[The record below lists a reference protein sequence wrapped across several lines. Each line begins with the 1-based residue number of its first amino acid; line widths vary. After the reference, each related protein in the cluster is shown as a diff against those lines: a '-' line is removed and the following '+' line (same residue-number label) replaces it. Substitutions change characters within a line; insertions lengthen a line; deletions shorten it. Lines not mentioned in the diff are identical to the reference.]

1 MLLPMLAM
9 ALTFSIRLWFILEM
23 RGHPFSVISPQTIDS
38 WYYHTWALDILRGN
52 FWGNDVF
59 FLRPLYPYLLAGLYA
74 VFGPKVLAV
83 QLFQCI
89 LATASCYL
97 LYDST
102 RRIFGRTT
110 ALLTAFGFALTGIL
124 VFYTGALLYVEIT
137 VFFSLLTLWLILRN
151 IQLLSS
157 ALCSPKRGKH
167 NWRWAVA
174 GISLGLLVICRP
186 EMLILLP
193 AFVLLLL
200 FAPAETGPAPS
211 SVSSSNLDG
220 RGISSVFRPEERSK
234 RFQAVLTLGLG
245 ALLTVAVLP
254 VRNFLVAREPIL
266 FTAHSGINLYYGWNQ
281 WTDGTWQQTELE
293 RTTGFSHQQLKRTSR
308 IIDGREVSWSQ
319 ASAHWTRKALAF
331 IVSNPGR
338 ALWLLGRK
346 FLLFW
351 TNYEVPN
358 NYYPE
363 TAWPYSLALKLSFL
377 NFGAIAALGIGG
389 IFLSL
394 RRTVV
399 KRDKQKLTRVQEE
412 APALGSLHLYP
423 LLFVCAYLLSSLVF
437 YVLSRLRAPVI
448 PFLLMFAG
456 YAVIETVTAA
466 KSGKKLQVILVLGLA
481 ALLYIGSNL
490 IPVDRRTYSAQA
502 WTQAGNTYM
511 TMSNA
516 QAFEAFHRALQ
527 ANPANPVAR
536 YGLFVAYAGMG
547 RIPEAEAE
555 YRELTRVMGTDPRN
569 RVLAELAGGRLAIA
583 RRDFSQARLHYLSA
597 VALDPLNAEHHYLLG
612 LVFVS
617 MDSLEQARTEL
628 LQTLQLDPNHEAAR
642 SSLLMVESHLARRKG
657 ESN

>member
-1 MLLPMLAM
+1 M
-9 ALTFSIRLWFILEM
+9 ALACGTRLWFILEM
-23 RGHPFSVISPQTIDS
+23 RDHPFSVISTQTIDS

-74 VFGPKVLAV
+74 VFGPNVLAV

-102 RRIFGRTT
+102 RRIFGRTP

-137 VFFSLLTLWLILRN
+137 IFFSLLTLWLILRN
-151 IQLLSS
+151 IRLLS
-157 ALCSPKRGKH
+157 APPSPQKH
-167 NWRWAVA
+167 SKHIWQWAFT
-174 GISLGLLVICRP
+174 GTSLGLLVICRP
-186 EMLILLP
+186 EMLLLLP
-193 AFVLLLL
+193 AFVLLL
-200 FAPAETGPAPS
+200 FFPSAGTGQTPL
-211 SVSSSNLDG
+211 SVSSPNLTDS
-220 RGISSVFRPEERSK
+220 RISP
-234 RFQAVLTLGLG
+234 VLTKEAGRKRLQAILALSLGT
-245 ALLTVAVLP
+245 LLTVAILP

-331 IVSNPGR
+331 IASNPGR
-338 ALWLLGRK
+338 TLWLLGRK

-351 TNYEVPN
+351 ANYEVPN

-394 RRTVV
+394 RRTVL
-399 KRDKQKLTRVQEE
+399 KRNRQKTGKTQDESPE
-412 APALGSLHLYP
+412 TGSLYLYP

-456 YAVIETVTAA
+456 YAVTETVAAA
-466 KSGKKLQVILVLGLA
+466 KAGKRLQVTLVLGLA
-481 ALLYIGSNL
+481 ALFYVGSNL
-490 IPVDRRTYSAQA
+490 VPIDRRTYSAQA

-516 QAFEAFHRALQ
+516 QAFEAFRRALQ

-547 RIPEAEAE
+547 KIAEAEAE
-555 YRELTRVMGTDPRN
+555 YEKLTRVVGADPRN

-583 RRDFSQARLHYLSA
+583 RRDFSKARLHYLSA
-597 VALDPLNAEHHYLLG
+597 VTLDPLNAEHHYLLG

-617 MDSLEQARTEL
+617 MDSLEQARNEL
-628 LQTLQLDPNHEAAR
+628 VRTLQLDPNHEAAR
-642 SSLLMVESHLARRKG
+642 SSLLMVESHLATRKG